1 MDNNKSRRNFVKQ
14 TGMGLFAL
22 TFPWE
27 IARANFKKKQHMKE
41 DRTYEILIIGGSYA
55 GLSAAMALGR
65 AMRKVLILD
74 SGTPCNRFTPHSHNF
89 ITLDGEKPQVIAAKA
104 KEQVL
109 QYPTV
114 SFENT
119 RAVSGKKVGDW
130 FEITTKTGVVYTAK
144 KLIFATGVKDL
155 LPEIKG
161 FEAAWGKTII
171 HCPYC
176 HGYEVRNVKTG
187 IFANGEFA
195 MHYAQ
200 LIRNWTPD
208 LTLFTNGKSTL
219 TLEQTEKL
227 ARFNIPLVAQK
238 IVEFVHDEGKI
249 KQVIFDDG
257 SMFHLEAIYA
267 KPPFEQQSSIPEM
280 LGCSLTEMGL
290 IQVDMFQKTTI
301 PNVFAVGDST
311 SMMRSVAFA
320 VNSGNIAGAVL
331 NNLMTEEEF
340 VG

>member
-1 MDNNKSRRNFVKQ
+1 
-14 TGMGLFAL
+14 
-22 TFPWE
+22 
-27 IARANFKKKQHMKE
+27 
-41 DRTYEILIIGGSYA
+41 
-55 GLSAAMALGR
+55 MALGR

-89 ITLDGEKPQVIAAKA
+89 ITQDGEKPHVIAAKA

-119 RAVSGKKVGDW
+119 RAVSGIKVGDW

-155 LPEIKG
+155 LPEIRG

-195 MHYAQ
+195 MHYVQ
-200 LIRNWTPD
+200 LIRNWTLD

-227 ARFNIPLVAQK
+227 ARFNIPIVEQK

-249 KQVIFDDG
+249 KQVIFDDN
-257 SMFHLEAIYA
+257 STFQLDAIYA
-267 KPPFEQQSSIPEM
+267 KPPFEQQSSIQEM

-290 IQVDMFQKTTI
+290 IQIDMFQKTTV
-301 PNVFAVGDST
+301 PSVFAVGDST

-320 VNSGNIAGAVL
+320 FNSGNIAGAVL